1 MSPYPSEPIRSPD
14 ARSAP
19 DPVDVTSL
27 GVRAPGG
34 RDWRKNGLKM
44 VAIGLGA
51 AAVGLLIGCLFHT
64 T

>member
-1 MSPYPSEPIRSPD
+1 
-14 ARSAP
+14 
-19 DPVDVTSL
+19 VTSL
-27 GVRAPGG
+27 GVRAPSG

-51 AAVGLLIGCLFHT
+51 AAVGLLIGCLFQT